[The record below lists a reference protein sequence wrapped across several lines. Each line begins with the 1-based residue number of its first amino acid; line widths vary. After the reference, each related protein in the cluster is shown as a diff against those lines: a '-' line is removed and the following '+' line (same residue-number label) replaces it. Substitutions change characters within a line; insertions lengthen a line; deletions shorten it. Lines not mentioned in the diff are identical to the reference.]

1 MLHRGLEYSLKHIM
15 TPDNPVHNDKEAPIF
30 ASSKPSVAPAKSTV
44 LNEREPH
51 LAFAQKSRVTWFVLC
66 VGKESDTQVRGC
78 VSDILVLV
86 IKVDRF
92 PTS

>member
-1 MLHRGLEYSLKHIM
+1 M
-15 TPDNPVHNDKEAPIF
+15 TPENPVHSDKEAPIF
-30 ASSKPSVAPAKSTV
+30 ASSKQLVAPATSTV
-44 LNEREPH
+44 LNECEPH
-51 LAFAQKSRVTWFVLC
+51 LAFAQKSRMTWFVLC
-66 VGKESDTQVRGC
+66 VGKESATQVLGC

>member
-1 MLHRGLEYSLKHIM
+1 M
-15 TPDNPVHNDKEAPIF
+15 F
-30 ASSKPSVAPAKSTV
+30 ANSKPWVAPAKSTV

-51 LAFAQKSRVTWFVLC
+51 LAFAQKNCMTWFPLC
-66 VGKESDTQVRGC
+66 VGKDSATQVLGY

>member
-1 MLHRGLEYSLKHIM
+1 MGYSLKHIL
-15 TPDNPVHNDKEAPIF
+15 TLENPVHDDKKAPMF
-30 ASSKPSVAPAKSTV
+30 ANSKPSVAPAKSTV

-51 LAFAQKSRVTWFVLC
+51 LAFAQKSCMAWFPLC
-66 VGKESDTQVRGC
+66 VGKDRATQVLGC